1 MGYLSSWLRPRIV
14 RVAGALMIAGAL
26 TAGALIVGFSISAIS
41 LSCVFPRLADEYRL
55 FNFLGENARAPF
67 VVMDVVLH
75 EARAE
80 FTRGFISEHLGADKV
95 ALSERAELL
104 KVFID
109 VYMAVC

>member
-1 MGYLSSWLRPRIV
+1 
-14 RVAGALMIAGAL
+14 
-26 TAGALIVGFSISAIS
+26 
-41 LSCVFPRLADEYRL
+41 
-55 FNFLGENARAPF
+55 
-67 VVMDVVLH
+67 MDVVLH

-95 ALSERAELL
+95 ALSERAKLL